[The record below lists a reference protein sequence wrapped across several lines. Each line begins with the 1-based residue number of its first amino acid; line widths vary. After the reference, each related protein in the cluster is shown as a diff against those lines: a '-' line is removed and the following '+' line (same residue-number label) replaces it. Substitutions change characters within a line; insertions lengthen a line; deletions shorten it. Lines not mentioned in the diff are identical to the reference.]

1 MGRDAADVLRED
13 GIEAL
18 RRLIDEAPEIGPEI
32 DDGASG
38 WPDLI
43 PLDSPPLPALNPDLL
58 PGWLGEM
65 ARAVAIATETPPE
78 LAAAFGLAAVAAAV
92 QRVYCVRPEPGYF
105 EPLSV
110 WLLCALEPGNR
121 KTAVQGAMTAPLS
134 LWERDEAEAMAGE
147 IARLTSERKTDEA
160 RVAKLRT
167 KAAGTDDAE
176 SRAELAREIADIEAG
191 MPEPPTPPRLWA
203 QDITPEHLGTVMHSN
218 GERIALLSDEGGL
231 FDILAGRYSNGI
243 PNLDLCLQAHAGAP
257 VRVDRGSRPPVH
269 MHSPALT
276 IGISPQP
283 DVIAGLATKPGFRGR
298 GLLGRFL
305 YLLPPSRLGH
315 RTLDGRPV
323 PDAVREAYDA
333 GLRSLLGREPAKDA
347 DGHARP
353 HTLSLSRGAWR
364 EWKALARHVEGDMR
378 DGARFEHVRD
388 WAGKLPGAAARLAGL
403 LHCAEHATAP
413 TIPAEINEATMQAAL
428 ELAALLAAHA
438 LAAFGLMGA
447 DPGLSA
453 ARRVWRWIE
462 RTRQT
467 TFRARDGWKAL
478 QGSFPARADIEPA
491 FAMLVERGYLR
502 LIEAEARAAGRPSP
516 AYQVRP
522 DLLRG
527 AI

>member
-18 RRLIDEAPEIGPEI
+18 RRLIDSAPEIGPEPANET
-32 DDGASG
+32 GTG

-43 PLDSPPLPALNPDLL
+43 PLDAPPLPALPPELL
-58 PGWLGEM
+58 PGWLGDM

-105 EPLSV
+105 EPLNV

-121 KTAVQGAMTAPLS
+121 KTAVQGAMVAPLS
-134 LWERDEAEAMAGE
+134 AWERDEAEAMAGE
-147 IARLTSERKTDEA
+147 IARLTSERKTIEA
-160 RVAKLRT
+160 RAAKLRT
-167 KAAGTDDAE
+167 KAAGIEDNNV
-176 SRAELAREIADIEAG
+176 RADLTRDIADLEAG
-191 MPEPPTPPRLWA
+191 LSEIPTPPRLWA
-203 QDITPEHLGTVMHSN
+203 QDITPEHLGTVMHGN

-243 PNLDLCLQAHAGAP
+243 PNLDLCLQAHAGAS

-283 DVIAGLATKPGFRGR
+283 DVIAGLAARPGFRGR

-305 YLLPPSRLGH
+305 YLLPPSKLGH

-323 PDAVREAYDA
+323 PECVRDAYDT
-333 GLRSLLGREPAKDA
+333 GLRALLKRERAKDEA
-347 DGHARP
+347 GKEHPHA
-353 HTLSLSRGAWR
+353 LSLSRGAWI
-364 EWKALARHVEGDMR
+364 EWKAFARHIEIDMR
-378 DGARFEHVRD
+378 DGGRFEHVRD
-388 WAGKLPGAAARLAGL
+388 WCSKLPGAPARLAGL
-403 LHCAEHATAP
+403 LHCAEHATGE
-413 TIPAEINEATMQAAL
+413 IPSEIGEATMSAAL
-428 ELAALLAAHA
+428 ELAATLAAHA

-462 RTRQT
+462 RTRHT

-491 FAMLVERGYLR
+491 FVMLADRGYIR
-502 LIEAEARAAGRPSP
+502 LIEAEARGAGRPSP
-516 AYQVRP
+516 TYQVRP

-527 AI
+527 AT

>member
-18 RRLIDEAPEIGPEI
+18 RRLIDEAPEIGPEPANET
-32 DDGASG
+32 GTG

-43 PLDSPPLPALNPDLL
+43 PLDAPPLPALPPELL
-58 PGWLGEM
+58 PGWLGDM

-78 LAAAFGLAAVAAAV
+78 LAGAFGLAAVAAAV

-105 EPLSV
+105 EPLNV

-121 KTAVQGAMTAPLS
+121 KTAVQGAMAAPLS
-134 LWERDEAEAMAGE
+134 AWERDEAEALAPE
-147 IARLTSERKTDEA
+147 IARLTSERKTIEA
-160 RVAKLRT
+160 RAAKLRT
-167 KAAGTDDAE
+167 KAAGIEDNNV
-176 SRAELAREIADIEAG
+176 RADLTRDIADLEAG
-191 MPEPPTPPRLWA
+191 MAEIPTPPRLWA
-203 QDITPEHLGTVMHSN
+203 QDITPEHLGTVMCGN

-243 PNLDLCLQAHAGAP
+243 PNLDLCLQAHAGAS

-283 DVIAGLATKPGFRGR
+283 DVIAGLAAKPGFRGR

-305 YLLPPSRLGH
+305 YLLPLSKLGH

-323 PDAVREAYDA
+323 PEGVREAYDT
-333 GLRSLLGREPAKDA
+333 GLRALLKRERAKDEA
-347 DGHARP
+347 GKEHPHA
-353 HTLSLSRGAWR
+353 LSLSRGAWI
-364 EWKALARHVEGDMR
+364 EWKAFARHIEIDMR
-378 DGARFEHVRD
+378 DGGRFEHVRD
-388 WAGKLPGAAARLAGL
+388 WCSKLPGAAARLAGL
-403 LHCAEHATAP
+403 LHCAEHATGE
-413 TIPAEINEATMQAAL
+413 IPSEIGEATMSAAL
-428 ELAALLAAHA
+428 ELAATLAAHA

-462 RTRQT
+462 RTRHT

-491 FAMLVERGYLR
+491 FVMLADRGYIR
-502 LIEAEARAAGRPSP
+502 LIEAEARGAGRPSP
-516 AYQVRP
+516 TYQVRP

-527 AI
+527 AT

>member
-1 MGRDAADVLRED
+1 MGRDAADVLMQD
-13 GIEAL
+13 GADVL
-18 RRLIDEAPEIGPEI
+18 RRLIETAPEIGPEI
-32 DDGASG
+32 DTGPSG

-58 PGWLGEM
+58 PGWLGDM
-65 ARAVAIATETPPE
+65 VRSVAVATETPPE

-134 LWERDEAEAMAGE
+134 AFERDEAEAMAGE

-160 RVAKLRT
+160 RAAKLRS
-167 KAAGTDDAE
+167 KAAGTDDAAT
-176 SRAELAREIADIEAG
+176 RAELAREVADIEAG

-203 QDITPEHLGTVMHSN
+203 QDITPEHLGTVMHGN

-269 MHSPALT
+269 MHAPALT

-283 DVIAGLATKPGFRGR
+283 DVIAGLAAKPGFRGR

-315 RTLDGRPV
+315 RTLDTRPV

-333 GLRSLLGREPAKDA
+333 GLRSLLGREPATDA

-364 EWKALARHVEGDMR
+364 EWKDFARHVEIDMR
-378 DGARFEHVRD
+378 DGGRFEHVRD
-388 WAGKLPGAAARLAGL
+388 WSGKLPGAAARLAGL
-403 LHCAEHATAP
+403 LHCAEHTHRDL
-413 TIPAEINEATMQAAL
+413 IPDEISEPTMQAAL

-462 RTRQT
+462 RTRQSV
-467 TFRARDGWKAL
+467 FRARDGWKAM
-478 QGSFPARADIEPA
+478 QGSFPARAEIEPA
-491 FAMLVERGYLR
+491 YASLVERGYLR

-516 AYQVRP
+516 TYQVRP